1 MKVSVTGVHKAFGKK
16 KVLCGVD
23 LDIPSGSSVVVIG
36 GSGNGKS
43 VLMRSVIGLES
54 IDKGAITVGD
64 AKISSLSG
72 KQYAA
77 LMRRIGVLFQAGAL
91 FDSLPVWKNVAF
103 SAIHH
108 DGASK
113 KEALALA
120 QKNLEEVGLS
130 KDSLFLSPAE
140 LSGGMQKRVAL
151 ARAVASK
158 PELIF
163 FDEPTTGLDPLMS
176 QVINELIVNCRK
188 KLGATTFTITHD
200 MHSAS
205 IIADRIAWLHDG
217 VIKWQGAPD
226 EIKNVDDPYL
236 QSFLSGAGGA

>member
-1 MKVSVTGVHKAFGKK
+1 MRALVDDAYKSYGQK
-16 KVLCGVD
+16 KVLQGVSFE
-23 LDIPSGSSVVVIG
+23 IPSGSSLVVIG

-43 VLMRSVIGLES
+43 VLMRCMIGLEKA
-54 IDKGAITVGD
+54 DKGRIVIDDVEVNGTKGNV
-64 AKISSLSG
+64 
-72 KQYAA
+72 YAA

-120 QKNLEEVGLS
+120 QATLEEVGLG
-130 KDSLFLSPAE
+130 KEALFLSPAE

-163 FDEPTTGLDPLMS
+163 FDEPTTGLDPIMS
-176 QVINELIVNCRK
+176 EVINGLIVNCRK

-200 MHSAS
+200 MHSAKT
-205 IIADRIAWLHDG
+205 IADRVAWLHDG
-217 VIKWQGAPD
+217 VIKWHGAPD
-226 EIKNVDDPYL
+226 ELKNAQDPYL

>member
-1 MKVSVTGVHKAFGKK
+1 MHVRVDDVYKAYGAKEVLKGVT
-16 KVLCGVD
+16 
-23 LDIPSGSSVVVIG
+23 LDIPSGSSLVVIG

-43 VLMRSVIGLES
+43 VLMRSMIGLERV
-54 IDKGAITVGD
+54 DKGKIDVGGVD
-64 AKISSLSG
+64 VASVSG
-72 KQYAA
+72 RKYAA
-77 LMRRIGVLFQAGAL
+77 LMRKIGVLFQAGAL

-103 SAIHH
+103 SAIQH

-113 KEALALA
+113 VEALKLA
-120 QKNLEEVGLS
+120 EKCLEDVGLT

-163 FDEPTTGLDPLMS
+163 FDEPTTGLDPIMS

-205 IIADRIAWLHDG
+205 IIADHIAWLHDG
-217 VIKWQGAPD
+217 VIKWHGTPED
-226 EIKNVDDPYL
+226 IKNVDDPYL
-236 QSFLSGAGGA
+236 QSFVSGAGGA